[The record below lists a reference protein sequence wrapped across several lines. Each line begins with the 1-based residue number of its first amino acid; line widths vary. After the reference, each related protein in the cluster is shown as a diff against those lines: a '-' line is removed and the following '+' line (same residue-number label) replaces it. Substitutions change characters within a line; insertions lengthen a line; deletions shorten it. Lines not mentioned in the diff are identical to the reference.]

1 MTPNEY
7 HAEMLSAV
15 NMLVNA
21 TPTELPNIVDKA
33 YDLMADMETDYGMTA
48 FRPEVPETT
57 VKMYFALQELISKVE
72 RC

>member
-15 NMLVNA
+15 NKLVNA
-21 TPTELPNIVDKA
+21 APTELPNLLDKA

-48 FRPEVPETT
+48 FRPEVPEAT
-57 VKMYFALQELISKVE
+57 VKMYFALQEVIHNVE
-72 RC
+72 